1 MNPQILLYELTR
13 AIGAAN
19 LPRTAGHLQG
29 LTKFAKELYS
39 TIHQLKNAAWG
50 DGDGSGV
57 GLLENPN
64 LQNQAEKETK
74 EVRKVE
80 NERKKEEGKAFNL
93 KERTK
98 TKVASLLVFS
108 MFPAL
113 EEITRGA
120 Q

>member
-1 MNPQILLYELTR
+1 MLLGETEM
-13 AIGAAN
+13 GQEKAA
-19 LPRTAGHLQG
+19 
-29 LTKFAKELYS
+29 
-39 TIHQLKNAAWG
+39 
-50 DGDGSGV
+50 V

-80 NERKKEEGKAFNL
+80 NERKKEGKAFNL

-113 EEITRGA
+113 VEITRGA

>member
-1 MNPQILLYELTR
+1 MLLGETEM
-13 AIGAAN
+13 GQEKAA
-19 LPRTAGHLQG
+19 
-29 LTKFAKELYS
+29 
-39 TIHQLKNAAWG
+39 
-50 DGDGSGV
+50 V

-98 TKVASLLVFS
+98 TEVASLLVFS

-113 EEITRGA
+113 VEITRGA

>member
-1 MNPQILLYELTR
+1 MDQEK
-13 AIGAAN
+13 AA
-19 LPRTAGHLQG
+19 
-29 LTKFAKELYS
+29 
-39 TIHQLKNAAWG
+39 
-50 DGDGSGV
+50 V

-98 TKVASLLVFS
+98 TEVASLLVFS

-113 EEITRGA
+113 VEITRGA